1 MEAIHRILTYRVS
14 TKDAAGK
21 IGQMACYVAAVVV
34 LALGLRKLNA
44 LAADMNEAELFF
56 GILLVLATGLLMVCL
71 GTLTRL
77 AAMWTHAVS
86 VQVEKSD

>member
-1 MEAIHRILTYRVS
+1 MEAIQRILTYRVS

-21 IGQMACYVAAVVV
+21 IGQIACYIAAVVV

-77 AAMWTHAVS
+77 AAIWTHAVS